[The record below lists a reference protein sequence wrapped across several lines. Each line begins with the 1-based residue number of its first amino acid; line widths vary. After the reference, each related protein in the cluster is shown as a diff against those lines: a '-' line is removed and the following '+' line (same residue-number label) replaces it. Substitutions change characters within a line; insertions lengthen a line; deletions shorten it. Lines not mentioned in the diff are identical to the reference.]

1 MTNYRKI
8 ELPETPELRDLDQ
21 AAPMLDWLK
30 IDSLVVDDT
39 YQRSLNASNWKAIRK
54 IAAEFRWS
62 RFTPLL
68 CAPVEGGRFA
78 IIDGQHR
85 AHAAAMIG
93 IERVPAMIVHMSLPE
108 QASAFSWVNGNVTK
122 ITGFHIFKAALA
134 AKDQWAIDCDEVVR
148 RAGCRLMPCNKSA
161 QAKKAGEVYSIA
173 LVREYVEAGMPEV
186 VEKCLFAIQVNDETQ
201 DPAPYHNIIL
211 RPFMAAVASSQL
223 FLRADLVAFLRDHDL
238 VAVQDRVA
246 DLRKQ
251 DAFRS
256 KSTAALM
263 KDSITALLRQFV
275 EAKRAA

>member
-1 MTNYRKI
+1 MTSYRKI
-8 ELPETPELRDLDQ
+8 ELPEAPEAREIDQ
-21 AAPMLDWLK
+21 AAPMLEWLK
-30 IDSLVVDDT
+30 IENLVVDDT
-39 YQRSLNASNWKAIRK
+39 YQRPLNVSNWKAIRK
-54 IAAEFRWS
+54 IAKDFRWS

-68 CAPVEGGRFA
+68 CAPIEGGRFA

-93 IERVPAMIVHMSLPE
+93 IEAVPAMIVHMSLPE

-148 RAGCRLMPCNKSA
+148 RAGCRLMPYNKSA
-161 QAKKAGEVYSIA
+161 HAKQAGEVFSIA
-173 LVREYVEAGMPEV
+173 LIREYVEAGMPEV
-186 VEKCLFAIQVNDETQ
+186 VEKCLFAIQINDETQ
-201 DPAPYHNIIL
+201 DPAPYQNGIL
-211 RPFMAAVASSQL
+211 RPFMAAVASSQM
-223 FLRADLVAFLRDHDL
+223 FLRADLVTFLHQHDL

-251 DAFRS
+251 DAFRA
-256 KSTAALM
+256 KSSSALM